1 MGTAGGVKTTTLAV
15 LVMSIIANLRGKK
28 DVEVYGRKIRSSYI
42 RSAQVVVGMAV
53 SVLLLSTP
61 GYMEYKGALAEN
73 YVLQS
78 LTAQFQASFRYWTS
92 GNKAEVDFLL
102 QYDNHIYPIEVKAD
116 QNVTGKSLIQY
127 EKLFQPVYRI
137 RYSMLNLKQD
147 GNLINI
153 PLFLADKTKEL
164 LKDKS

>member
-1 MGTAGGVKTTTLAV
+1 MCCESYSAV
-15 LVMSIIANLRGKK
+15 
-28 DVEVYGRKIRSSYI
+28 
-42 RSAQVVVGMAV
+42 
-53 SVLLLSTP
+53 P
-61 GYMEYKGALAEN
+61 G
-73 YVLQS
+73 
-78 LTAQFQASFRYWTS
+78 SFRYWTS

-102 QYDNHIYPIEVKAD
+102 QYDNLFNPIEVKAD
-116 QNVTGKSLIQY
+116 QSITGKSLVQY
-127 EKLFQPVYRI
+127 EKLFQPACRI

>member
-1 MGTAGGVKTTTLAV
+1 MET
-15 LVMSIIANLRGKK
+15 R
-28 DVEVYGRKIRSSYI
+28 EFRQKIMYR
-42 RSAQVVVGMAV
+42 R
-53 SVLLLSTP
+53 
-61 GYMEYKGALAEN
+61 
-73 YVLQS
+73 VLQ
-78 LTAQFQASFRYWTS
+78 QFLASFRYWTS

-102 QYDNHIYPIEVKAD
+102 QYGNHIYPIEVKAD
-116 QNVTGKSLIQY
+116 QNITGKSLIQY
-127 EKLFQPVYRI
+127 EKLFQHVCRI

>member
-1 MGTAGGVKTTTLAV
+1 
-15 LVMSIIANLRGKK
+15 LVSLHLTPFRSCKFYLPFISIQCNLI
-28 DVEVYGRKIRSSYI
+28 E
-42 RSAQVVVGMAV
+42 
-53 SVLLLSTP
+53 LP
-61 GYMEYKGALAEN
+61 
-73 YVLQS
+73 
-78 LTAQFQASFRYWTS
+78 
-92 GNKAEVDFLL
+92 FLL

-116 QNVTGKSLIQY
+116 QNITGKSLIQY
-127 EKLFQPVYRI
+127 EKFFQPACRI